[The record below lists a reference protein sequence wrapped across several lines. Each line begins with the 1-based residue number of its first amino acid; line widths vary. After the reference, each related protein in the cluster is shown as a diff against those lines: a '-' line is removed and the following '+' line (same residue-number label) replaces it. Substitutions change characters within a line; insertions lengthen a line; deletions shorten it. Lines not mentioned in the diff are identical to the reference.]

1 MRTLRLEFLRGL
13 EIILRE
19 EMATSF
25 GPFIATPVQNVVS
38 ARLLSTMVNTFDK
51 TTIMDAADQ
60 MQAIAAA
67 TTPVLIDIFVNLSEA
82 ELKSST
88 PSLAVLSTFRAR
100 IASRATELQEALRGE
115 FLTGARGSAPASAQL
130 GKTKGMYEFI
140 RKDLGIK
147 MHGAEN
153 HGHFVNGIGHDDVSI
168 GQNISKIYEV
178 RRNIFHL
185 HSACLGLTRERYSR
199 LFAMGTFA
207 ILFYLCSFNLHPSLF
222 VL

>member
-1 MRTLRLEFLRGL
+1 
-13 EIILRE
+13 
-19 EMATSF
+19 MATSF